1 MYLRDALCLRGQA
14 TVEHKIEKLEAIL
27 EKYQSDQ
34 KEKKEERPKKRGGH
48 EL

>member
-14 TVEHKIEKLEAIL
+14 AVEHKTEKLEAIL

-34 KEKKEERPKKRGGH
+34 KEKKEEKPKKRGGY
-48 EL
+48 EI